1 MPNFPSPISSVG
13 AAASLSAL
21 LRLQKGRRRFFA
33 EWQRLDDLHH
43 SFDDAFE
50 NPQQHCRSMD
60 RNKIKS
66 RNVRRF
72 THLASMLLVSSIA
85 RQSSHGIEVEVND
98 GLRYPRLKCGTQE
111 WREESRMSTQ

>member
-1 MPNFPSPISSVG
+1 MPNFSSPLSFVG

-21 LRLQKGRRRFFA
+21 LRLQNGRRRFVA

-43 SFDDAFE
+43 FFDDAFE

-72 THLASMLLVSSIA
+72 TRLASMLLV
-85 RQSSHGIEVEVND
+85 
-98 GLRYPRLKCGTQE
+98 
-111 WREESRMSTQ
+111 